1 MQHLSRYMQ
10 ATGRW
15 SLALFLCLIL
25 GITLVSTPAFTLAQ
39 EQEPSPVRLQ
49 VSAGYDGAYR
59 VSHWFPV
66 HVTVSND
73 GPDIQGVLEW
83 HFPGM
88 RDNVSFKRV
97 VDLPRGAQKRLVLN
111 AFAKDFARTGDVRLV
126 VDGTAIV
133 EERVRLTPIE
143 VEQYIVGVVSSDS
156 ALLSSLASMK
166 FNNRTSTTVT
176 HLSPD
181 LLPEEALT
189 LAGIDALFLHDI
201 ITTDLTSAQRAALEL
216 WVSLGG
222 QLVVSGGANA
232 ERTVPG
238 LTDLLPVTVEGLTAD
253 AALASL
259 GNMVPRERETLPASA
274 TVSQVEMQPAARQ
287 VDNAGLLVT
296 RRQGAGQVIFSR
308 FDLSALRAWT
318 GEPALWSR
326 VLDSDMS
333 FEPGTLYR
341 WRDDNLVQEVVQFPG
356 LRLPSFGILVLF
368 ILFYVVVI
376 GPLNFLML
384 RRMRRSELAWIT
396 VPAIV
401 LLFVGGTYAVGT
413 LIRGNRPRVVQV
425 AIVQGY
431 ENMSRAQATDFIG
444 LFSPRR
450 DTYTLTLPPNALVSQ
465 ERLGWDNSAYAPI
478 VWTEQNTE
486 LRDLLVDVSSLRTAI
501 VEQVVD
507 MPFQVSSN
515 LQRQRGEVRGAVQNL
530 GSEPLRDAV
539 IVYGSTQQRLGT
551 LAPGDNHEVVLERN
565 RGNFPGFANFDDDE
579 TMFNRQRILN
589 ILDEPDQFGRFGPNT
604 PMGGLDDN
612 GVYLLSWG
620 EQPLSSVQ
628 IDGTSANQDGLIL
641 YVIRLNG

>member
-1 MQHLSRYMQ
+1 M
-10 ATGRW
+10 T
-15 SLALFLCLIL
+15 
-25 GITLVSTPAFTLAQ
+25 
-39 EQEPSPVRLQ
+39 LQ
-49 VSAGYDGAYR
+49 VSAGYDGSYR

-66 HVTVSND
+66 NVTVSND

-88 RDNVSFKRV
+88 RDNATFKRL

-111 AFAKDFARTGDVRLV
+111 AFAKDFARAGEVRLV
-126 VDGTAIV
+126 VDRTPVV
-133 EERVRLTPIE
+133 EEQVRLTPIDA
-143 VEQYIVGVVSSDS
+143 EQYVVGVVSSDS

-176 HLSPD
+176 HLAPE
-181 LLPEEALT
+181 LLPDEALA

-201 ITTDLTSAQRAALEL
+201 ITTDLTPAQRAALEL

-238 LTDLLPVTVEGLTAD
+238 LTDLLPITVEGLTGD

-274 TVSQVEMQPAARQ
+274 TVSQVELQPAAQ
-287 VDNAGLLVT
+287 AVDDAGLLVAW
-296 RRQGAGQVIFSR
+296 RQGAGQVIFSR

-326 VLDSDMS
+326 VLESDMR
-333 FEPGTLYR
+333 FQPGTLYR
-341 WRDDNLVQEVVQFPG
+341 WRDDNLVQQVLRFPG
-356 LRLPSFGILVLF
+356 MQFPSFGVLLLF
-368 ILFYVVVI
+368 ILFYVVII
-376 GPLNFLML
+376 GPLNFLIL

-413 LIRGNRPRVVQV
+413 LIRGNRPRVMQV

-431 ENMSRAQATDFIG
+431 EHTSRAQATDFIG

-450 DTYTLTLPPNALVSQ
+450 DTYTLTLPPDALVSQ
-465 ERLGWDNSAYAPI
+465 ERLGWDNSAYASV
-478 VWTEQNTE
+478 VWTDQGTE

-501 VEQVVD
+501 VEQAVD
-507 MPFQVSSN
+507 MPLQVSSN
-515 LQRQRGEVRGAVQNL
+515 LQRQRGEVRGEVQNL
-530 GSEPLRDAV
+530 GNEPLLDAV
-539 IVYGSTQQRLGT
+539 IVYGSTQQHLGT
-551 LAPGDNHEVVLERN
+551 LAPGANHEVILERN

-579 TMFNRQRILN
+579 TMFSRQRILN
-589 ILDEPDQFGRFGPNT
+589 TLDEPDQFGRFGPNA

-612 GVYLLSWG
+612 GVYLLSWS

-628 IDGTSANQDGLIL
+628 IDGTSAHQDGLTL

>member
-1 MQHLSRYMQ
+1 MQ

-25 GITLVSTPAFTLAQ
+25 GITLVSTPTSTLAQ
-39 EQEPSPVRLQ
+39 ESSPVRLQ
-49 VSAGYDGAYR
+49 VSAGYDGTYR

-66 HVTVSND
+66 NVTVSND
-73 GPDIQGVLEW
+73 GPDIQGIIEW

-88 RDNVSFKRV
+88 RDNVTFKRV

-111 AFAKDFARTGDVRLV
+111 AFAKDFARTGEVRLI

-176 HLSPD
+176 HLSPE
-181 LLPEEALT
+181 LLPEEAPA

-201 ITTDLTSAQRAALEL
+201 ITTDLTPDQRAALEL
-216 WVSLGG
+216 WVALGG

-238 LTDLLPVTVEGLTAD
+238 LTDLLPITVEGLTAD
-253 AALASL
+253 VALASL
-259 GNMVPRERETLPASA
+259 GNMVPRERETLPTST
-274 TVSQVEMQPAARQ
+274 TVSQVELQPAAQ
-287 VDNAGLLVT
+287 SVDDAGLLVT

-326 VLDSDMS
+326 VLESDMS

-356 LRLPSFGILVLF
+356 LQLPSFGVLVLF
-368 ILFYVVVI
+368 ILVYVVVI

-431 ENMSRAQATDFIG
+431 ENTSRAQATDFIG

-450 DTYTLTLPPNALVSQ
+450 DTYTLTLPPDALVSQ
-465 ERLGWDNSAYAPI
+465 ERLGWDNSAYAPV
-478 VWTEQNTE
+478 VWTDQGTE

-501 VEQVVD
+501 VEQAVD

-515 LQRQRGEVRGAVQNL
+515 LQRQQGEVRGEVQNL

-551 LAPGDNHEVVLERN
+551 LAPGTDHEVVLEHN

-579 TMFNRQRILN
+579 TMFNRRRILN